1 MIVKQT
7 VSMILVAKDV
17 ICQRRH
23 YQLWSLPAL
32 VGNNRSYIG
41 GWMLVNYYLPGNRSA
56 HPPEHLVH
64 GSTLHTEGEQTH
76 FDPSRMEGAREV
88 DQ

>member
-1 MIVKQT
+1 M
-7 VSMILVAKDV
+7 SADPAIL
-17 ICQRRH
+17 
-23 YQLWSLPAL
+23 YLPLPAL

-64 GSTLHTEGEQTH
+64 GSTLHTAGEQTH
-76 FDPSRMEGAREV
+76 FDPSRMEGAPE
-88 DQ
+88 DEQ